1 MIFAATATV
10 TANSVDELVR
20 TLSDIVH
27 SANQSAST
35 RGWEAQMMVAILV
48 CMLLYFAVDKWFT
61 FKRETR
67 LGNRISALE
76 DFAHGK
82 LLDVV
87 QASGVVSEK
96 VMGIIGTLSKALN
109 DRACLLDPDVQNM
122 FVNRVG
128 DRVAERVANQ
138 FRREDQDIRRE
149 ERGISR
155 ESREVSREERNIVRE
170 DRERKDA

>member
-1 MIFAATATV
+1 MIFAATT

-27 SANQSAST
+27 SANQSAGA
-35 RGWEAQMMVAILV
+35 RGWEAQMMIGILV
-48 CMLLYFAVDKWFT
+48 CMLLYFGVDKWFT

-67 LGNRISALE
+67 LGNRITALE

-87 QASGVVSEK
+87 QASGIMSEK
-96 VMGIIGTLSKALN
+96 VMGMVGTLTKSLN
-109 DRACLLDPDVQNM
+109 DRACLLESNLQNQ

-128 DRVAERVANQ
+128 DRVAERVAEQ
-138 FRREDQDIRRE
+138 FRREDRD
-149 ERGISR
+149 
-155 ESREVSREERNIVRE
+155 VSREEREISRENRDIGRE
-170 DRERKDA
+170 DRGVSREHRAQTQEG